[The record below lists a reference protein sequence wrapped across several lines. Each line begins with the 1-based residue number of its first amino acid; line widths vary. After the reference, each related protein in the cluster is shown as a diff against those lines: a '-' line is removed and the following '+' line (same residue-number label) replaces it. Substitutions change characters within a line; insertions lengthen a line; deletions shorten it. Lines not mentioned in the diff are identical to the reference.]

1 MCGGKEEAQEQVIEE
16 ERFVDKHNKVDFP
29 GQFWLSNRNAWLYL
43 GSRVH
48 ASIFLF
54 RFCL

>member
-16 ERFVDKHNKVDFP
+16 ERFVDKHNKADFP
-29 GQFWLSNRNAWLYL
+29 GQIWLSDRNAWLYL
-43 GSRVH
+43 GSHVH

-54 RFCL
+54 RFRL